1 MRDNNLSR
9 LPKLLIALRAKKGL
23 SQKAAALGAGL
34 SQSVY
39 CSIEKGR
46 RGNLQPM
53 TIELIARALD
63 LDEDAHTRIVWAVEH
78 DRVIDQVMN
87 GPVSVAAPLVSA
99 ALEASTRLLPTEAQG
114 LQKYMEDL
122 LAARE
127 KLERVAT
134 TGAGITTK
142 KEVSAMS

>member
-1 MRDNNLSR
+1 MRDNKLSR

-39 CSIEKGR
+39 CAIEKGR

-63 LDEDAHTRIVWAVEH
+63 LDDGARTRLVWAVEH
-78 DRVIDQVMN
+78 DRLIDQVLH
-87 GPVSVAAPLVSA
+87 GPVSSAAPLVSA
-99 ALEASTRLLPTEAQG
+99 AFEASTRPNGEPMAITHSPTFRR
-114 LQKYMEDL
+114 L
-122 LAARE
+122 
-127 KLERVAT
+127 T
-134 TGAGITTK
+134 SPTFT
-142 KEVSAMS
+142 